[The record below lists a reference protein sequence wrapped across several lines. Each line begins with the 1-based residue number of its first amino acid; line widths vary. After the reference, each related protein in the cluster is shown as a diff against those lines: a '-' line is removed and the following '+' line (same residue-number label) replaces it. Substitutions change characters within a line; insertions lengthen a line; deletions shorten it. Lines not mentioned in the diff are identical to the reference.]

1 MSKTSDTPCC
11 RLDLVFA
18 ALILRLWVGMRL
30 FFAGLEKFRD
40 PDWLEG
46 KQRYGFEYA
55 EGGMEPIKNL
65 IMDNTILPKF
75 SVEAFAATLP
85 YALVLIGLVILIG
98 IGRQFA
104 LLAGGLL
111 LLGLSLG
118 MMLLPDDDYAV
129 MIGIQV
135 AITGFALM
143 LSKHDKISLD
153 GVIGLATGG
162 GSNQKD
168 SE

>member
-1 MSKTSDTPCC
+1 MSKTSDNSCC

-30 FFAGLEKFRD
+30 FFAGLEKFRNEN
-40 PDWLEG
+40 WAEEKG
-46 KQRYGFEYA
+46 YGLDQA
-55 EGGMEPIKNL
+55 SNGMAPIKNL
-65 IMDNTILPKF
+65 ILENTILPKF
-75 SVEAFAATLP
+75 AVDIFAGTLP

-98 IGRQFA
+98 ICRQFA

-153 GVIGLATGG
+153 GVIGLASG
-162 GSNQKD
+162 GSKD
-168 SE
+168 KESA